1 MMTIS
6 FNYSSYLLSN
16 NRLIDRVGTYRKGDK
31 ANKGERVVRVSTR

>member
-1 MMTIS
+1 MTIS

-16 NRLIDRVGTYRKGDK
+16 NRLIDRVGTYRKGDG